1 MSDISAILA
10 ERAKTHGEFADVASV
25 AQRVKSALR
34 AAPGWADLSEQQ
46 RESLEMICNKMGRIL
61 SGDPNEPDHW
71 RDISGYAELIAR
83 AVE

>member
-1 MSDISAILA
+1 MTDLASILA
-10 ERAKTHGEFADVASV
+10 ERARTHGQFADVASV
-25 AQRVKSALR
+25 AQRIKLTLR
-34 AAPGWADLSEQQ
+34 SAPGWDDLSEQQ
-46 RESLEMICNKMGRIL
+46 RESLEMICNKLGRIL